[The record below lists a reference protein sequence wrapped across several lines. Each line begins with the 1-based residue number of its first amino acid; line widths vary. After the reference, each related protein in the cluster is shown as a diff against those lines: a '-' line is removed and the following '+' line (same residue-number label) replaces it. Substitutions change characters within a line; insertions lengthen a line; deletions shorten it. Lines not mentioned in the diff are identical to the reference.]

1 VTMEKVDEADE
12 AVKQLNKS
20 ELDRRILSVE
30 KARRGRAR
38 TPTPG
43 KYLGSDRSK
52 GSSDRRDRFP
62 DHRHSER
69 NRSDPYDR
77 YDRDRSDRDRYERE
91 RDRYERDS
99 RYPRDSRYDR
109 FESFDRRDPYYP
121 YDDRYSRGYPE
132 RDRYDSYSSSR
143 YSPEPYRR
151 SPDRSRISYRRRSRS
166 PSR

>member
-1 VTMEKVDEADE
+1 VTMEKVEGADE

-43 KYLGSDRSK
+43 KYLGSERSR
-52 GSSDRRDRFP
+52 SDRRERGDHSRPDR
-62 DHRHSER
+62 S
-69 NRSDPYDR
+69 RSDPYDR
-77 YDRDRSDRDRYERE
+77 DRYDRDRYERE

-99 RYPRDSRYDR
+99 RYARDSRYDR

-132 RDRYDSYSSSR
+132 RDRYDSYGSSR
-143 YSPEPYRR
+143 YSPDPYRR
-151 SPDRSRISYRRRSRS
+151 SPDRSRVSSSYRRRSRS